1 MKESDHYENE
11 MYFVK
16 SDCFSTYVDMYRGG
30 YTSFAQEMNSDEFFK
45 TADLQKEIKVQEDT
59 TVTPSHD
66 PDGTVTEPDVKK
78 YMVEGYTIKVDR

>member
-30 YTSFAQEMNSDEFFK
+30 IRHSPQ
-45 TADLQKEIKVQEDT
+45 Q
-59 TVTPSHD
+59 
-66 PDGTVTEPDVKK
+66 
-78 YMVEGYTIKVDR
+78 R

>member
-30 YTSFAQEMNSDEFFK
+30 GIRHSPQ
-45 TADLQKEIKVQEDT
+45 
-59 TVTPSHD
+59 
-66 PDGTVTEPDVKK
+66 
-78 YMVEGYTIKVDR
+78 R

>member
-30 YTSFAQEMNSDEFFK
+30 VYAIRHRG
-45 TADLQKEIKVQEDT
+45 EI
-59 TVTPSHD
+59 
-66 PDGTVTEPDVKK
+66 
-78 YMVEGYTIKVDR
+78 RRLF

>member
-30 YTSFAQEMNSDEFFK
+30 VYVIRHNRG
-45 TADLQKEIKVQEDT
+45 EI
-59 TVTPSHD
+59 
-66 PDGTVTEPDVKK
+66 
-78 YMVEGYTIKVDR
+78 RRLF